1 MWQQEQQG
9 RKQWTKQ
16 QQILHS
22 YGNQEGELE
31 QTEEADP
38 VDSDTTVYALIG
50 GEHSADSDGHGDLL
64 VLGDSRP
71 TASVERSS
79 TQPSRKG
86 KERKQCKCDSTSH
99 SRVLF
104 HVCPLNKKID

>member
-50 GEHSADSDGHGDLL
+50 GNIVRTVMARETYWFWG
-64 VLGDSRP
+64 
-71 TASVERSS
+71 TAYP
-79 TQPSRKG
+79 QP
-86 KERKQCKCDSTSH
+86 
-99 SRVLF
+99 
-104 HVCPLNKKID
+104 